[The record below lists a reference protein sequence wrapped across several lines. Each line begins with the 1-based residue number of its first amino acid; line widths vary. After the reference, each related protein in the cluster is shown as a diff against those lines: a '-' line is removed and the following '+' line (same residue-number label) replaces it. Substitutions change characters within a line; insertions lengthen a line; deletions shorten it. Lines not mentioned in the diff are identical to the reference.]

1 MFMTAS
7 YLYIFLLLSMF
18 PDAKQTEKKDVI
30 QINAINYNL
39 SNPDKIYH
47 LPHGLHEISGITE
60 LDASSIACIQDEFG
74 ILYIYDLKKEE
85 IKEQY
90 YFHHDGDYEG
100 ITRVSNTVYIL
111 RSDGKLFEVANYKL
125 GKVETVS
132 YDTGIPANNNEGLC
146 YDSEGNRLLIAPKG
160 QVGKKSE
167 TRDLRY
173 IYAFDLNT
181 KKLKSKPVFVFDLSI
196 IKKFALENKINVPID
211 KGKSG
216 DKNKPVIEFR
226 TSAIGIH
233 PITNKLYVLSGMEQL
248 LLVFDMK
255 GNIEYMEKLDPD
267 LYNQPEGITFLSN
280 GDMLISNESK
290 KKKPFIVRCN
300 YLKKAER
307 HLDKTGSE

>member
-7 YLYIFLLLSMF
+7 YLYIFLLMSVF
-18 PDAKQTEKKDVI
+18 PYAKQTEKKDVM
-30 QINAINYNL
+30 QIRTINYNL

-74 ILYIYDLKKEE
+74 ILYIYDFKKEE

-100 ITRVSNTVYIL
+100 IARVSNSVYIL
-111 RSDGKLFEVANYKL
+111 RSDGKLFKVPNYKS
-125 GKVETVS
+125 GNEETVS
-132 YDTGIPANNNEGLC
+132 YDTGLPSNNNEGLC
-146 YDSEGNRLLIAPKG
+146 FDSAGNRLLIAPKG

-167 TRDLRY
+167 NKDLRY
-173 IYAFDLNT
+173 IYGFDL
-181 KKLKSKPVFVFDLSI
+181 KSKRLKSKPVFVFDLSV

-211 KGKSG
+211 RGKKGN
-216 DKNKPVIEFR
+216 KNEPVIEFR
-226 TSAIGIH
+226 TSAIGIN
-233 PITNKLYVLSGMEQL
+233 PIINKLFVLSGMEQL

-290 KKKPFIVRCN
+290 KKKPSIVRCN
-300 YLKKAER
+300 YLKNR
-307 HLDKTGSE
+307 TPLSDNQQ